1 MKKMSIKK
9 WEQRSSIKLV
19 KIPKGEIVIQAFGH
33 PIGPKDKTTVFR
45 WTFVMV
51 TPRGTVIRKTTGVKS
66 DPRLRGIL
74 CAPVLSAVMR
84 GIEAAKKEGYKEIMI
99 VSSTA
104 FPEAALDIKRVK
116 PYKMSIMLCWTIRKY
131 KKWVLNTVK
140 AANLNLKF
148 AVRTK

>member
-51 TPRGTVIRKTTGVKS
+51 TPRGTIIKEVTGVKN
-66 DPRLRGIL
+66 DPRLRGIV
-74 CAPVLSAVMR
+74 CAPTLMAAMR
-84 GIEAAKKEGYKEIMI
+84 GIAAAKKEGYSKVTV
-99 VSSTA
+99 VSKTP
-104 FPEAALDIKRVK
+104 FPGLSLDNKLVK
-116 PYKMSIMLCWTIRKY
+116 TNEMSIMFSWVIRSY
-131 KKWVLNTVK
+131 RRWIASNTS
-140 AANLNLKF
+140 NICLTY